1 MTTARAC
8 RGYRFPAEVILWAV
22 RWSLQ
27 FPVSYRDLEAM
38 LADRGV
44 EVDHVTLF
52 RWVQR
57 FAPELERRLRRHL
70 RPSRG
75 SWYVHSIFVLVRGAW
90 RYLYPAVVATA
101 QPIDFLLYAP
111 RRKTGRAHV

>member
-8 RGYRFPAEVILWAV
+8 RGFRFPAEVILWAV

-27 FPVSYRDLEAM
+27 FGLSYRDLERM

-44 EVDHVTLF
+44 QVDHVTLY

-57 FAPELERRLRRHL
+57 FARN
-70 RPSRG
+70 SRG
-75 SWYVHSIFVLVRGAW
+75 AC
-90 RYLYPAVVATA
+90 AATC
-101 QPIDFLLYAP
+101 
-111 RRKTGRAHV
+111 GRAAGRGTSMKPTSGSVGNGATCTGPSTAAGGSPG